1 MNSNLDSQN
10 TYWLRNKRLVIGCLI
25 VWFFVSLGCSV
36 IFADYLNQFVYR
48 GIPFGFWIAQQGSI
62 ITFVL
67 IIFFYAWR
75 MQKLD
80 KALKNGNQHGS

>member
-1 MNSNLDSQN
+1 MDSNLDSRN

-25 VWFFVSLGCSV
+25 VWFFISLGCSA
-36 IFADYLNQFVYR
+36 IFADYLTQFVYR
-48 GIPFGFWIAQQGSI
+48 RIPFGFWTAQPGSI

-80 KALKNGNQHGS
+80 KAFKNGNHHGS